1 MAEPSQ
7 ERLDELE
14 ERIEDVRRDAEDA
27 GLLPDSDPEP
37 TFRDPNPGGEDR
49 PMRIGSDQNVP
60 PG

>member
-1 MAEPSQ
+1 MPEPSQ
-7 ERLDELE
+7 ERLDDIE
-14 ERIEDVRRDAEDA
+14 ERIDDVRRKAEDD
-27 GLLPDSDPEP
+27 GVLPDSDREP